1 MCEALGLPEK
11 ETAEDMSKTVAD
23 EIMLGGSENFFT
35 SLKSETLRKFA
46 ADLGV
51 ALSSDMEHDK
61 LVDNLMVKIFEL
73 EPYDAFQKLLV
84 GESDDAAE
92 VKRAD
97 TGSKKRKREDES
109 TEQKAKKKGKYVCPP
124 LDNIKEGI
132 TADELRDL
140 YNVTDL
146 QDWCKQHDVT
156 HVGKKSVVIKNIL
169 YFLDTGEKPKTP
181 KSSPK
186 AQAAKPQEV
195 EKPKTPKTPKT
206 AQLNGGESKKITA
219 PTTPQPKTPPA
230 KKNQQK
236 KEGEPKEGEKKEEA
250 PQLKPEESK
259 KAETPKKQTE
269 KPKKKE
275 SPKAKA
281 GGATEES
288 KKSESPKNQAKTG
301 EQAKKAESPKKA
313 SQNWNT

>member
-124 LDNIKEGI
+124 LENIKEGI

-206 AQLNGGESKKITA
+206 AQLNGGESKKS
-219 PTTPQPKTPPA
+219 QP
-230 KKNQQK
+230 
-236 KEGEPKEGEKKEEA
+236 
-250 PQLKPEESK
+250 PQLLN
-259 KAETPKKQTE
+259 PKLLQQRKIN
-269 KPKKKE
+269 KRKKE
-275 SPKAKA
+275 SQRKEKR
-281 GGATEES
+281 
-288 KKSESPKNQAKTG
+288 KKKLHS
-301 EQAKKAESPKKA
+301 
-313 SQNWNT
+313 